1 MKLVVFGLAI
11 SSSWGNGHAT
21 LWRGLVRALAARGH
35 EVVFFERDATW
46 YAAHRDLTALPGLDL
61 VIYRDWQEAL
71 PLARAHLADADVG
84 LVTSYCADGLAATA
98 EVQGSRVPRRVF
110 YDLDT
115 PVTLERVR
123 AQERVPWLGPDG
135 LAGFDLVLSYAGGAA
150 LDGLRDLLGARRVA
164 PLYGSVDP
172 AVHAPA
178 PPREELRCDLSYLG
192 TFAGNRQA
200 ALEALLLEP
209 ARRRPD
215 LKFLIGGSQ
224 YPAGF
229 PWEPNVFYARHV
241 PPVDHAAFYGSS
253 ALTLSIT
260 RGAMA
265 RTGWCPSGRLF
276 EAAACGAAVLTDA
289 WPGLEAFFRPGE
301 EVLVASTTDDV
312 LAALDLPR
320 EQLARLGEAA
330 RERALGMHTAARRA
344 AELEMLLSASLDE
357 QAVVDLDGGR
367 YEDDDDVREVA

>member
-46 YAAHRDLTALPGLDL
+46 YAAHRDLAALPGLDL

-98 EVQGSRVPRRVF
+98 EVLGSRVARRVF

-123 AQERVPWLGPDG
+123 AGERVPWLGEDG
-135 LAGFDLVLSYAGGAA
+135 LAAFDLVLSYAGGAA
-150 LDGLRDLLGARRVA
+150 LDGLRDLLGARRTA

-172 AVHAPA
+172 TVHAYA
-178 PPREELRCDLSYLG
+178 HARDDLRGDLSYLG

-200 ALEALLLEP
+200 ALERLFLEP

-215 LKFLIGGSQ
+215 LRFVVGGSQ
-224 YPAGF
+224 DPADV
-229 PWEPNVFYARHV
+229 PRTPNVIHVRHV
-241 PPVDHAAFYGSS
+241 QPSDHAAFYRSS

-265 RTGWCPSGRLF
+265 RTGWCPSGRLL
-276 EAAACGAAVLTDA
+276 EAAACGAAVLIDP

-301 EVLVASTTDDV
+301 EVLVASTSEEV

-320 EQLARLGEAA
+320 DQLARLGEAA
-330 RERALGMHTAARRA
+330 RERALSMHTAARRA
-344 AELEMLLSASLDE
+344 AELEMLLSASLDD
-357 QAVVDLDGGR
+357 QVLG
-367 YEDDDDVREVA
+367 DDDVREVA

>member
-46 YAAHRDLTALPGLDL
+46 YASRRDLTALPGLDL

-98 EVQGSRVPRRVF
+98 EVLGSRVARRVF

-123 AQERVPWLGPDG
+123 AQEHVPWLGPDG
-135 LAGFDLVLSYAGGAA
+135 LSGFDLVLSYAGGEA

-172 AVHAPA
+172 TVHAPA
-178 PPREELRCDLSYLG
+178 PPRAELGADLSYLG
-192 TFAGNRQA
+192 TFAGNRQV
-200 ALEALLLEP
+200 ALERLFLEP

-224 YPAGF
+224 YPAEF
-229 PWEPNVFYARHV
+229 PWAPNVFYVQHV
-241 PPVDHAAFYGSS
+241 PPADHGAFYRSS

-276 EAAACGAAVLTDA
+276 EAAACGAAVLTDP
-289 WPGLEAFFRPGE
+289 WPGLDAFFRPNE
-301 EVLVASTTDDV
+301 EVLVASTTEHV

-320 EQLARLGEAA
+320 EQLARIGEAA
-330 RERALGMHTAARRA
+330 RERALSMHTAARRA
-344 AELEMLLSASLDE
+344 AELEVLLTATLDE
-357 QAVVDLDGGR
+357 QAIIDDGR
-367 YEDDDDVREVA
+367 YEDEDDLREVA